1 MKIFRKIFSLTLTAF
16 LIALAAIVNP
26 GQAVADNHSMD
37 VRYLQTCLKQEGAS
51 LDVLVLM
58 DSSRSL
64 RNPKKDETDNGISWT
79 GSDVDKRRGP
89 ILLSSLSL
97 LQDLAED
104 TGKSFR
110 VNLKNFGNNSGT
122 DLDALKAKW
131 VDWTEVKPDNSE
143 SVLNDFVERALY
155 SDSKGTDWAKGL
167 ATAKEGFK
175 KRISEAERG
184 GTKSCSIMFWITDGV
199 PSNPGLDKAE
209 ICKSDGESSIDWFRE
224 QNILVL
230 GGLLKPKN
238 RDSSLFRP
246 IVTSD
251 DCGKIEESWTN
262 GYVIEADDINSLAW
276 EFVSLVANIRNLVNL
291 DFRDNTVVLDPG
303 TSQMEI
309 YVKGEPS
316 QWEVKAPDGSVFCS
330 SSNIEPT
337 KCEVKTGKTNIT
349 TITVTPVDP
358 KKSQGS
364 WKFTS
369 LPATEVKVY
378 GGISVE
384 PNPVRLVVDPLT
396 QNVNEGNKASFTAR
410 LENADGSIFDIS
422 GFKSVKICATLESN
436 GVEVCK
442 SGSASAVLELLPSMS
457 DATVPFTAVITSNN
471 GEDRQYNVSAVV
483 NVLVQESGKF
493 PSLVCGNGSEGD
505 TCRIPDLKNKLSKES
520 VQLKVLKPTDAGAV
534 SGQIYIID
542 IEVTRDD
549 FDRNFNFVL
558 TDASGNVVNL
568 GDKTAL
574 FNPNDTL
581 TLEVSFDKGEASQ
594 IEGVIK
600 YAVVTGDQIIVRQ
613 LNFGFEVDDLIDLP
627 KLLLFLLLAY
637 ILTIAL
643 PYAFLL
649 WSAHRSAT
657 LSVAD
662 NEFAYLEVPVNIGQN
677 GKVVSQAS
685 QVENALE
692 TVLDPSYEGLKF
704 ETVEDGA
711 RAISIGNVRIEVI
724 PSKWNPLVE
733 PATHV
738 YVKDNHILST
748 FGGSEFLPERAFFS
762 RSLTGEAV
770 IYFPSE
776 ENIAPRV
783 VQEDE
788 SFEPVSKTELFTSAS
803 NKAQGEDLIINSGE
817 IFATVLYLVPRYENR
832 RKALNA
838 TNLKLKNT
846 IASANL
852 GEHIAKLRQQALDEE
867 HLRIEELKK
876 ADLVQSEKKSDKKD
890 LKDLKKEKNVPDDTD
905 IPDQDS
911 GKKLW

>member
-1 MKIFRKIFSLTLTAF
+1 
-16 LIALAAIVNP
+16 
-26 GQAVADNHSMD
+26 
-37 VRYLQTCLKQEGAS
+37 
-51 LDVLVLM
+51 
-58 DSSRSL
+58 
-64 RNPKKDETDNGISWT
+64 
-79 GSDVDKRRGP
+79 
-89 ILLSSLSL
+89 
-97 LQDLAED
+97 
-104 TGKSFR
+104 
-110 VNLKNFGNNSGT
+110 
-122 DLDALKAKW
+122 
-131 VDWTEVKPDNSE
+131 
-143 SVLNDFVERALY
+143 
-155 SDSKGTDWAKGL
+155 
-167 ATAKEGFK
+167 
-175 KRISEAERG
+175 
-184 GTKSCSIMFWITDGV
+184 
-199 PSNPGLDKAE
+199 
-209 ICKSDGESSIDWFRE
+209 
-224 QNILVL
+224 
-230 GGLLKPKN
+230 
-238 RDSSLFRP
+238 
-246 IVTSD
+246 
-251 DCGKIEESWTN
+251 
-262 GYVIEADDINSLAW
+262 
-276 EFVSLVANIRNLVNL
+276 
-291 DFRDNTVVLDPG
+291 
-303 TSQMEI
+303 
-309 YVKGEPS
+309 
-316 QWEVKAPDGSVFCS
+316 
-330 SSNIEPT
+330 
-337 KCEVKTGKTNIT
+337 
-349 TITVTPVDP
+349 
-358 KKSQGS
+358 
-364 WKFTS
+364 
-369 LPATEVKVY
+369 
-378 GGISVE
+378 
-384 PNPVRLVVDPLT
+384 
-396 QNVNEGNKASFTAR
+396 
-410 LENADGSIFDIS
+410 
-422 GFKSVKICATLESN
+422 
-436 GVEVCK
+436 
-442 SGSASAVLELLPSMS
+442 
-457 DATVPFTAVITSNN
+457 
-471 GEDRQYNVSAVV
+471 
-483 NVLVQESGKF
+483 
-493 PSLVCGNGSEGD
+493 LVCGNGSEGD

-534 SGQIYIID
+534 AGQIYIID

-649 WSAHRSAT
+649 WSSHRSAT

-733 PATHV
+733 PVTHV

-867 HLRIEELKK
+867 LLRIEELKK
-876 ADLVQSEKKSDKKD
+876 ADLVQSEKKN
-890 LKDLKKEKNVPDDTD
+890 EKNVPDDTD
-905 IPDQDS
+905 TPDPDS